1 MSPNQRKPGMRQH
14 NLWLD
19 DTLWQAASAKA
30 EAEGTNVSALVREFL
45 EQYVTSTDRTTTS

>member
-14 NLWLD
+14 NLWLAD
-19 DTLWQAASAKA
+19 EVWAAAQAKA
-30 EAEGTNVSALVREFL
+30 AAEGTNISALVRAFL